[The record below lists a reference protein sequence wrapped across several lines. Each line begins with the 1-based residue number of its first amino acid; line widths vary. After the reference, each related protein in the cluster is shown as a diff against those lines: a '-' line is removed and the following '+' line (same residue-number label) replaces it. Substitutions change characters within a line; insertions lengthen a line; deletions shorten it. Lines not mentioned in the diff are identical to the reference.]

1 MLVNSRMTTTTIDPL
16 ATVMGCCLEHE
27 PELLFFTWKVQVQ
40 NLAANKATIVHS
52 SGLLTLVLN
61 DAEWDGHTAN
71 RRVAADGTVSVEPR
85 PLEPAHV
92 PITAGMTNAR
102 ISVAC

>member
-1 MLVNSRMTTTTIDPL
+1 MTTTNTTTIDPL
-16 ATVMGCCLEHE
+16 ATLMGCCLEHE

-61 DAEWDGHTAN
+61 DAEWDAHEAN
-71 RRVAADGTVSVEPR
+71 RRVAADGTVFVEPR
-85 PLEPAHV
+85 PLERSRSYHREDDQR
-92 PITAGMTNAR
+92 TDL
-102 ISVAC
+102 CC